1 MSNQKLKILLS
12 ESFENK
18 IISKITISL
27 KNKEK
32 IESNISIESIDINEL
47 KAVYIKT
54 ILIKK
59 EEHFSFLYRFPTKDL
74 TKNYSFEFG
83 MDLILKLLG
92 SVFFQLDVF
101 LLDKSIHI
109 LFDKNGNLKWK
120 EKTLKVAR
128 KLNLE
133 HNKVKSYI
141 LNEGEADFLKILGV
155 FSEDGKLKS
164 DKRDKFK
171 QINKYLEFFAQ
182 IIKELDHE
190 HDLEV
195 FDMGSGKGYLTFA
208 MYHYLNNILNVTSKV
223 VGVEYRNDMVE
234 LCNYMAK
241 KADFEGLGFM
251 QGSIETTEIAKP
263 DILVALHA
271 CDTATDEALFRGISL
286 EAKAIL
292 VSPCCHKQIRKNM
305 LTQKIIQPITKF
317 GILEER
323 QAEILTDTIRALIL
337 EAYGYQT
344 KVFEFIS
351 SEHTPKNLLITA
363 VKKRKAFDPTKM
375 AEIETLKSLF
385 GIKYH
390 HLQGLL
396 ESK

>member
-1 MSNQKLKILLS
+1 MSNQNLKILLS

-27 KNKEK
+27 KNKEN
-32 IESNISIESIDINEL
+32 IESSINIESIDINEL
-47 KAVYIKT
+47 KAIYIKT
-54 ILIKK
+54 ILINKG
-59 EEHFSFLYRFPTKDL
+59 EHFSFLYRFPTKDL
-74 TKNYSFEFG
+74 TKNYSFENG
-83 MDLILKLLG
+83 IDLILKLLG
-92 SVFFQLDVF
+92 TVFFQLDVF
-101 LLDKSIHI
+101 LLDKSIH
-109 LFDKNGNLKWK
+109 LLVDKKGNIKWK
-120 EKTLKVAR
+120 EKTLKEAR
-128 KLNLE
+128 KINLE

-155 FSEDGKLKS
+155 FSEEGKLKS

-190 HDLEV
+190 RGLKV

-208 MYHYLNNILNVTSKV
+208 MYHYLNNILNVTPKV

-241 KADFEGLGFM
+241 KANFEGLGFV

-271 CDTATDEALFRGISL
+271 CDTATDEALFKGISL

-305 LTQKIIQPITKF
+305 LSQKITQPITKF

-363 VKKRKAFDPTKM
+363 VKKRKTFDPTKI
-375 AEIETLKSLF
+375 AEIEALKTLF

-390 HLQGLL
+390 HLQRLL
-396 ESK
+396 ESE